1 MDFRGKYNAVS
12 VAAFLI
18 NDVHP
23 KMENLY
29 QANDKLGEKINKA
42 NELQKFLNDLQE
54 AARNY
59 SHPTNKKE
67 LTIVRQNALDT
78 ILYNIQ
84 NSKKGQYNVANLFQ
98 RRGGTSFEREVAD
111 VFAAITKE
119 VCTEM
124 SINSDAFMIGSNLGN
139 VEGIDAAVITEK
151 IPQEFLQKINIK
163 TQKVINKD
171 TEEAKKIYY
180 IADVAGKIDVS
191 TNTTNLEVKAYPNQK
206 LLEYYKLIEKA
217 NFSLKNYASMTWDK
231 LAEALVEAV
240 GRDKI
245 HLGESS
251 IVRSIY
257 ASLGKLG
264 FDEDTRISA
273 IFAGYNTIKRK
284 RVHAAAV
291 ETHFYHLRYG
301 YELAGY
307 EITYGG
313 ISYGDVDYLIFNNP
327 DGAIY
332 VKSTAEILNKV
343 ITTESAPKGK
353 GLGGMISISKEFFY

>member
-1 MDFRGKYNAVS
+1 MDYQGKYNAVS
-12 VAAFLI
+12 VASFLV
-18 NDVHP
+18 NEVHP
-23 KMENLY
+23 KMEGMY
-29 QANDKLGEKINKA
+29 QVNNSLSEKIGKA

-54 AARNY
+54 AAKSY
-59 SHPTNKKE
+59 SHPTNAQE
-67 LTIVRQNALDT
+67 LTIVRKSALDT

-84 NSKKGQYNVANLFQ
+84 NSKKGNYNVVNLFQ

-111 VFAAITKE
+111 VFAAIVQE
-119 VCTEM
+119 VTDEM
-124 SINSDAFMIGSNLGN
+124 STDSESFMLGAKTGN
-139 VEGIDAAVITEK
+139 VEDLDEAIITEK
-151 IPQEFLQKINIK
+151 IPQEFLQKTNIK

-171 TEEAKKIYY
+171 TAEARKIYY

-191 TNTTNLEVKAYPNQK
+191 TKTLDLEISGKPDKK

-231 LAEALVEAV
+231 MAATWIEAT

-251 IVRSIY
+251 IIRSIY
-257 ASLGKLG
+257 ASLKKLG

-273 IFAGYNTIKRK
+273 VFAGYNAIKRK
-284 RVHAAAV
+284 RTHGNTV
-291 ETHFYHLRYG
+291 EVHFYHLRYG

-307 EITYGG
+307 EITYNGT
-313 ISYGDVDYLIFNNP
+313 SYGDVDYLIFNDP

-332 VKSTAEILNKV
+332 VKSTAEILNKL
-343 ITTESAPKGK
+343 ITADSVPKGK
-353 GLGGMISISKEFFY
+353 GLSGMISISKEAFY